1 MLQPPRRH
9 ALRLL
14 AAAALFAPLSLPVA
28 AQMTVRPI
36 NEAPRDPALV
46 KALAAMIAA
55 AKARDFRRLSPHV
68 AERIQLDFGGGA
80 GRTEFAR
87 RLAKQRTLWDE
98 LLWVLEHGG
107 NFEKDGTFSA
117 PYTFNADVG
126 ELDPYESGVLVDKV
140 TAHARPRSDAP
151 VAAQLDR
158 SVVKVTDWKRTE
170 STPSPFYRRQDWVQI
185 ELADKRKA
193 WVQAKY
199 VRSSVD
205 YRAGFTKSRGVWKM
219 TTFIA
224 GD

>member
-1 MLQPPRRH
+1 MLQPSRRL
-9 ALRLL
+9 ALCLV
-14 AAAALFAPLSLPVA
+14 AAAALVAPLSLPAA
-28 AQMTVRPI
+28 AQKPVRPI
-36 NEAPRDPALV
+36 NEAARDPALV
-46 KALAAMIAA
+46 KVLSALIAA
-55 AKARDFRRLSPHV
+55 AKARDFRRLSPHI

-80 GRTEFAR
+80 GRGEFGR
-87 RLAKQRTLWDE
+87 RLAKQGTLWDE
-98 LLWVLEHGG
+98 LVWVLEHGG

-126 ELDPYESGVLVDKV
+126 ELDPFESGILVDKV
-140 TAHARPRSDAP
+140 TAHTQPRSDAP

-170 STPSPFYRRQDWVQI
+170 STPSPFYRRRDWVQI

-199 VRSSVD
+199 VRSGVD
-205 YRAGFTKSRGVWKM
+205 YRAGFTKTRGVWKM